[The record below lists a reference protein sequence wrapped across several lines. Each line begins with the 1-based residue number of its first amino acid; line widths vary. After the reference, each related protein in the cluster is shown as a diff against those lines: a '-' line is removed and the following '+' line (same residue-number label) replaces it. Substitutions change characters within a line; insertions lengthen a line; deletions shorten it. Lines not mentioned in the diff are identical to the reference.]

1 MEALQEQVR
10 KIKHELRQR
19 LRTLGRATITDLDRE
34 RWSTSIVEQLRRHPL
49 WLSAQ
54 HIGLYV
60 ALPDEPNLRPLLEE
74 STTEKSLYLPR
85 VLGAEAMEF
94 FPFISWE
101 LLKQTGSFGLYE
113 PQGTE
118 PISPQVLDLIVV
130 PALAYDHE
138 GYRLGRGKGYYD
150 RYLARTKAKRI
161 GVSFGLQRDIT
172 LPHAS
177 WDIPMDAVL
186 YP

>member
-1 MEALQEQVR
+1 MEAHQEQVR

-19 LRTLGRATITDLDRE
+19 LRTTITDLDRE
-34 RWSTSIVEQLRRHPL
+34 RWSTSIMEQLCRHPL

-54 HIGLYV
+54 HIGLYA

-74 STTEKSLYLPR
+74 STTEKPLYLPR

-101 LLKQTGSFGLYE
+101 HLKQTGSFGLYE

-130 PALAYDHE
+130 PALAYDRE

-150 RYLARTKAKRI
+150 RYLARTKANRV